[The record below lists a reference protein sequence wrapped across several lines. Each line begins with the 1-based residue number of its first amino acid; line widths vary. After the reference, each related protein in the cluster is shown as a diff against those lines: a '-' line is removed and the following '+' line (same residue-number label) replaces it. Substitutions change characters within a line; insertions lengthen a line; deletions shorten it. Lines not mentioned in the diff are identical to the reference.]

1 MACEKLSPLPRSLF
15 QRIRTSSPKSAFDQ
29 ATLCDQSFETDARR
43 NQLSTST
50 RATDSAGIYSTR
62 AIRKTTEQGEKMQAC
77 DRCHARK
84 TRCDR
89 RIPQCSACERAGA
102 PCLHADKLRQRNL
115 PRDYIDSMETMVQ
128 KLRQENNNL
137 RRALSTCQ
145 DNLAKYQDADPDP
158 QRAGEDDGVSPVPST
173 TIVSPAARPIQS
185 DTGSL
190 DTPTPASAG
199 GKLEN
204 VFALEVGYL
213 SLNATGETRYLGSSS
228 GVGLATI
235 ISKVLGGSSLL
246 SAAESSHDG
255 NESRRGLDNATSMDG
270 GVFPSRAVATHLVEM
285 YFQHTHITFP
295 LLHRPSFEDKFERIY
310 SEPGYY
316 DSNPSEA
323 FTFDMVLA
331 IGASNVNCFG
341 ESAAGASAYYAAA
354 QTKVSRMLNLDGLTT
369 LKAILLLSQHGIFSN
384 LRDTSGNTWHLI
396 GIGARICIEL
406 GLHLKRRSLDDNP
419 NPVSVNEHNISGEE
433 EMRRRCFW
441 CLYNLDR

>member
-1 MACEKLSPLPRSLF
+1 
-15 QRIRTSSPKSAFDQ
+15 
-29 ATLCDQSFETDARR
+29 
-43 NQLSTST
+43 
-50 RATDSAGIYSTR
+50 
-62 AIRKTTEQGEKMQAC
+62 MQAC

-145 DNLAKYQDADPDP
+145 EDLAKRQDADPNP
-158 QRAGEDDGVSPVPST
+158 QRTGEDESISPVPST
-173 TIVSPAARPIQS
+173 TIASSAARLAQS
-185 DTGSL
+185 NTRAL
-190 DTPTPASAG
+190 DTPTTTPTSSG
-199 GKLEN
+199 GRLEN

-246 SAAESSHDG
+246 SAAESSNDDKQ
-255 NESRRGLDNATSMDG
+255 SPRGLNTAASMEG
-270 GVFPSRAVATHLVEM
+270 AAFPSRAVATPLVEM

-295 LLHRPSFEDKFERIY
+295 LLHRPTFAETFERIY

-316 DSNPSEA
+316 DSNPAEA

-341 ESAAGASAYYAAA
+341 ESATHASLYYAAA
-354 QTKVSRMLNLDGLTT
+354 QTKVSRMLKLDGLTT

-406 GLHLKRRSLDDNP
+406 GLHIERKSLDDNP
-419 NPVSVNEHNISGEE
+419 NDISINEPNISGEE